1 MSTIYI
7 PNYEILKVLGEGGM
21 AVVYLAE
28 HRLLH
33 NRVALKVLNREF
45 VHNEN
50 NRNGFLKEY
59 LERKESK
66 SKLRKCELENG
77 I

>member
-1 MSTIYI
+1 MSNIYI

-28 HRLLH
+28 HSLPHSRI
-33 NRVALKVLNREF
+33 ALKVLNREF
-45 VHNEN
+45 VNNEN
-50 NRNGFLKEY
+50 ISKRFLSEARNMTKM
-59 LERKESK
+59 SHP
-66 SKLRKCELENG
+66 

>member
-1 MSTIYI
+1 MIDIYI

-50 NRNGFLKEY
+50 I
-59 LERKESK
+59 RK
-66 SKLRKCELENG
+66 RY
-77 I
+77 